1 MLIDWFTVTAQVLNF
16 LVLVWLLK
24 RFLYRP
30 ILDTMNAREQKIAT
44 QLRDAEAQKAE
55 AAAERQGLRAARA
68 EFEAQKDALLRHA
81 QEEAEATRQ
90 QLNEAARQEVEGKR
104 TNWYE
109 TLRDE
114 QTRLRA
120 EFSRRVQE
128 EVFAIARQT
137 LQDLAGGQL
146 EEQIASTFATR
157 LRALD
162 GDEKK
167 RIATLVRTSR
177 CPLQIRS
184 AFDLPAPTRVQIEN
198 AIKKD
203 LACNVRVEFQQ
214 AADLVAGI
222 ELVTDGH
229 RISWSVRGYLSSL
242 AENVKSDA
250 MNLGEPV
257 RSGSRATD
265 VVPLRTA
272 NDPNA
277 RE

>member
-1 MLIDWFTVTAQVLNF
+1 MLIDWFTVTAQILNF

-30 ILDTMNAREQKIAT
+30 ILDAMNAREQKTAT

-68 EFEAQKDALLRHA
+68 EFEAQKDAFLRHA

-90 QLNEAARQEVEGKR
+90 QLNEAARQEVEAKR
-104 TNWYE
+104 MKWCE

-137 LQDLAGGQL
+137 LQDLASGQL
-146 EEQIASTFATR
+146 EEQIVSTFARR

-162 GDEKK
+162 GDRKK
-167 RIATLVRTSR
+167 QIATLVRTSC

-184 AFDLPAPTRVQIEN
+184 AFDLPPPTRVQIEN

-203 LACNVRVEFQQ
+203 LACDVPVEFQQ

-222 ELVTDGH
+222 ELITDGH
-229 RISWSVRGYLSSL
+229 RISWSVSGYLSSL
-242 AENVKSDA
+242 EESVKSDVMTPA
-250 MNLGEPV
+250 EPV
-257 RSGSRATD
+257 GRVRARPI
-265 VVPLRTA
+265 VPLTTA
-272 NDPNA
+272 NDSKGY
-277 RE
+277 E

>member
-81 QEEAEATRQ
+81 QAEAEATGQ
-90 QLNEAARQEVEGKR
+90 QLNEAARQEVEARR
-104 TNWYE
+104 TKWYE

-114 QTRLRA
+114 QTRLSA
-120 EFSRRVQE
+120 EFSRRVQD
-128 EVFAIARQT
+128 EVFAIARRT
-137 LQDLAGGQL
+137 LQDLAGEQL

-167 RIATLVRTSR
+167 QIASLLRTSR

-184 AFDLPAPTRVQIEN
+184 AFDLPAPTRVEIEN

-203 LACNVRVEFQQ
+203 LACDVPVEFQQ

-222 ELVTDGH
+222 ELVMDGH
-229 RISWSVRGYLSSL
+229 RISWSIRGYLSSL
-242 AENVKSDA
+242 AESVKPEA
-250 MNLGEPV
+250 IIPAEPV
-257 RSGSRATD
+257 GSGFRATD
-265 VVPLRTA
+265 VVPLGTA
-272 NDPNA
+272 NDTKA
-277 RE
+277 HE

>member
-30 ILDTMNAREQKIAT
+30 ILDAMNAREQKIAT

-68 EFEAQKDALLRHA
+68 EFEAQKDALLRLA

-90 QLNEAARQEVEGKR
+90 QLNEAVRQEVETKR
-104 TNWYE
+104 TKWYE

-114 QTRLRA
+114 QTRLHA

-137 LQDLAGGQL
+137 LQDLAGEQL
-146 EEQIASTFATR
+146 EEHIASNFATR

-167 RIATLVRTSR
+167 QIASLLRTSR

-184 AFDLPAPTRVQIEN
+184 AFELPAPTRVQIEN

-203 LACNVRVEFQQ
+203 LACDVRVEFQQ

-242 AENVKSDA
+242 AQSVKSDVMTPA
-250 MNLGEPV
+250 ELVGRV
-257 RSGSRATD
+257 RARPI
-265 VVPLRTA
+265 VPLTAA
-272 NDPNA
+272 NDSKGY
-277 RE
+277 E